1 MSFIDPPEGF
11 TLFRDTLRGRSLSKP
26 NEIQILLVLVFWASL
41 FAALWLWLEQG
52 LWSMLVIPLGL
63 LSIALGSIA
72 LARLRNT
79 PLAVNGVHP
88 WLEEEGSEDA
98 KVMLCTSSG
107 WKDAG
112 DHNLQVVTRQLS
124 RELVITQDDDGRT
137 DFGMWLFSKSSDV
150 ELSLHMSLLREA
162 VALRNMYNGT
172 GDDFENARSHENEDS
187 GLLQRE
193 WLDTSPGQVDLE
205 FGALLRTRGSASDDT
220 INAED

>member
-1 MSFIDPPEGF
+1 
-11 TLFRDTLRGRSLSKP
+11 
-26 NEIQILLVLVFWASL
+26 
-41 FAALWLWLEQG
+41 
-52 LWSMLVIPLGL
+52 
-63 LSIALGSIA
+63 
-72 LARLRNT
+72 
-79 PLAVNGVHP
+79 
-88 WLEEEGSEDA
+88 
-98 KVMLCTSSG
+98 MLCTSSG

-137 DFGMWLFSKSSDV
+137 QFGMWLFSKSSDV

-193 WLDTSPGQVDLE
+193 WLDTSPGQSELE

-220 INAED
+220 KNAED